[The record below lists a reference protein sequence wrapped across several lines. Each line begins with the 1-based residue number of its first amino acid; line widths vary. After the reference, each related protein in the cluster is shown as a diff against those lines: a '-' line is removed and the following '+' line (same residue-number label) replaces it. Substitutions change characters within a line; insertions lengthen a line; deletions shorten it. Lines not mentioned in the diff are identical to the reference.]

1 MEIFGSRP
9 KNHNLRPTKCEV
21 ALNSIDRAPSHIE
34 THSPSAFAAMKNS
47 DDYDPSGKGVKVR
60 TKESDAVGAAGVGAL
75 LWPICVVLALLV
87 GYFIGVGQGGEQAS
101 EWSPLLPIYSVPPCV
116 VAAIECM
123 LVLE

>member
-34 THSPSAFAAMKNS
+34 THSPSAFAAMKTS

-60 TKESDAVGAAGVGAL
+60 TKESDAVG
-75 LWPICVVLALLV
+75 PICVVLALLV